1 MLAVHKYEHTK
12 HSSEDSIINS
22 MILFYVFCICVAI
35 PNKNTYTHAHTHS
48 FTHSLTHIQHILG
61 VVLMENM
68 KRIHQNKAQQNR
80 TDLIWRCA
88 CEMGRE
94 RNRLSPNQTKPNEKH
109 IYMYIFLGIYV
120 SAHIVGMSKNRSVEF
135 NINLQHICYLY
146 GVCYLFFGATGLSH
160 LVFHRCFCLAQID
173 RSP

>member
-1 MLAVHKYEHTK
+1 MYFVFALPSQTKTLTHT
-12 HSSEDSIINS
+12 
-22 MILFYVFCICVAI
+22 
-35 PNKNTYTHAHTHS
+35 HTHS

-94 RNRLSPNQTKPNEKH
+94 RNRLSPNQTKWKTH
-109 IYMYIFLGIYV
+109 IYIFLGIYV